1 MLRSQ
6 KLEIKS
12 VEIRGRLSELAGLD
26 SLEEDQR
33 TELKEKTTELR
44 QVEEQRVAALEVETL
59 EGEQA
64 EKRDA
69 LAAGDVLDP
78 EERERQEILGKA
90 RLGNVIQAVID
101 GKPLTGAES
110 ELRSAFS
117 LSGDHEI
124 PHELFEA
131 REAKEKRAATDAP
144 ATGTQVNEQPVQP
157 FIYKEGVAGFL
168 GIDMPQVG
176 GGTASHPVLTT
187 GTPAAMK
194 AKGAAADE
202 TAAAFTIST
211 STPKRVTGSF
221 RVRVEDMALFP
232 QLEDSLRRDIP
243 QSLANAVEEQLLN
256 GDGVAPNITGLL
268 QRLTD
273 PDEAME
279 KHTPGSYVST
289 VAGSLDGVHGYTLG
303 DLRTLAGKATYQAMA
318 AAFFDK
324 TAVSVASYLDTYTG
338 GVRMSDRIPAVASS
352 IQPGIVRL
360 GMRPMCA
367 VSVVWGG
374 VTLIRDIY
382 SGAAS
387 GEIVVTALQLI
398 GDVHVLRDGSF
409 AEVSFYP

>member
-12 VEIRGRLSELAGLD
+12 VEIRGRLSELAGLE

-33 TELKEKTTELR
+33 TELKEKTAELR
-44 QVEEQRVAALEVETL
+44 QVEEQRVASLEVETL

-64 EKRDA
+64 EKRDV
-69 LAAGDVLDP
+69 LGDVLDP

-90 RLGNVIQAVID
+90 RLGNAIRAVID

-124 PHELFEA
+124 PHELFEP

-187 GTPAAMK
+187 GTPAGMK

-202 TAAAFTIST
+202 TEAAFTIST

-243 QSLANAVEEQLLN
+243 MSLSNAVEEQILN
-256 GDGVAPNITGLL
+256 GDGVAPNINGLL

-273 PDEAME
+273 PTAASTKD
-279 KHTPGSYVST
+279 TPGSYVST
-289 VAGSLDGVHGYTLG
+289 VAGSLDGIHGYTLG
-303 DLRTLAGKATYQAMA
+303 DLRTLAGKQTYQAMA
-318 AAFFDK
+318 SGYFDS

-338 GVRMSDRIPAVASS
+338 GLRMSDRIPDVASDV
-352 IQPGIVRL
+352 QPGIVRL

>member
-12 VEIRGRLSELAGLD
+12 VEIRGILSELAGLD

-33 TELKEKTTELR
+33 VELKEKTAELR
-44 QVEEQRVAALEVETL
+44 QVEEQRVASLEVEGL
-59 EGEQA
+59 EERKSSTNGTSP
-64 EKRDA
+64 
-69 LAAGDVLDP
+69 LDP

-90 RLGNVIQAVID
+90 RLGNAICAVID

-124 PHELFEA
+124 PHELFEP
-131 REAKEKRAATDAP
+131 REARAATDAP

-187 GTPAAMK
+187 GTPAGMK

-202 TAAAFTIST
+202 TEAAFTIST

-256 GDGVAPNITGLL
+256 GDGVAPNINGLL

-279 KHTPGSYVST
+279 KHTPVSYVST
-289 VAGSLDGVHGYTLG
+289 IAGSLDGIHGYTLG
-303 DLRTLAGKATYQAMA
+303 DLRTLAGKQTYQAMA
-318 AAFFDK
+318 SGYFES

-338 GVRMSDRIPAVASS
+338 GVRMSDRIPVASNA
-352 IQPGIVRL
+352 QPGIVRL

>member
-33 TELKEKTTELR
+33 TELKEKTAELR
-44 QVEEQRVAALEVETL
+44 QVEEQRVASLELETL

-64 EKRDA
+64 EKSTN
-69 LAAGDVLDP
+69 GTNPDP

-90 RLGNVIQAVID
+90 RLGNALRAVMD
-101 GKPLTGAES
+101 GRPLQGAEN
-110 ELRSAFS
+110 ELRSAYG

-124 PHELFEA
+124 PHELFEP
-131 REAKEKRAATDAP
+131 REAKDQRAATDAP

-187 GTPAAMK
+187 GTPAGMK

-243 QSLANAVEEQLLN
+243 MSLANAVEEQLLN
-256 GDGVAPNITGLL
+256 GDGETPNINGLL

-289 VAGSLDGVHGYTLG
+289 VAGSLDGIHGYTLG
-303 DLRTLAGKATYQAMA
+303 DLRTLAGKQTYQAMA
-318 AAFFDK
+318 SGYFDS

-338 GVRMSDRIPAVASS
+338 GLRMSDRIPDVASS
-352 IQPGIVRL
+352 VQPGIVRL

>member
-33 TELKEKTTELR
+33 TELKEKTAELR

-64 EKRDA
+64 EKRDV
-69 LAAGDVLDP
+69 LGDVLDP

-90 RLGNVIQAVID
+90 RLGNALRSVMD
-101 GKPLTGAES
+101 GRPLQGAEN
-110 ELRSAFS
+110 ELRSAYG

-124 PHELFEA
+124 PHELFEP

-157 FIYKEGVAGFL
+157 FIYREGVAGFL

-187 GTPAAMK
+187 GVPAGMK
-194 AKGAAADE
+194 VKGAAADE
-202 TAAAFTIST
+202 TEAAFTVST

-243 QSLANAVEEQLLN
+243 MSLSNAVEEQLLN
-256 GDGVAPNITGLL
+256 GDGVAPNINGLL

-273 PDEAME
+273 PTAASTKD
-279 KHTPGSYVST
+279 TPGSYVST

-318 AAFFDK
+318 SGYFDS

-338 GVRMSDRIPAVASS
+338 GVRMNDRIPAVASDV
-352 IQPGIVRL
+352 QAGIVRL

-387 GEIVVTALQLI
+387 GEMVVTALQLI
-398 GDVHVLRDGSF
+398 GDVHVLRSGAF
-409 AEVSFYP
+409 AQVSFYP

>member
-33 TELKEKTTELR
+33 TELKEKTAELR

-69 LAAGDVLDP
+69 QAGDVLDP

-90 RLGNVIQAVID
+90 RLGNAIQAVIE
-101 GKPLTGAES
+101 GRPLQGAES
-110 ELRSAFS
+110 ELRSAYR

-124 PHELFEA
+124 PHELFEP
-131 REAKEKRAATDAP
+131 REARAATDAP

-187 GTPAAMK
+187 GTPAGMK

-202 TAAAFTIST
+202 TEAAFTIST

-243 QSLANAVEEQLLN
+243 MSLSNAVEEQILN
-256 GDGVAPNITGLL
+256 GDGVAPNINGLL
-268 QRLTD
+268 KRLTD
-273 PDEAME
+273 P
-279 KHTPGSYVST
+279 TPTATKDLPGTYVGT
-289 VAGSLDGVHGYTLG
+289 VAGSLDGIHGYTLG

-318 AAFFDK
+318 ANYFDS
-324 TAVSVASYLDTYTG
+324 TAVSVASYLDAATA
-338 GVRMSDRIPAVASS
+338 GVRMSDRIPAVASNV
-352 IQPGIVRL
+352 QPGIIRL

>member
-6 KLEIKS
+6 KLDIKS
-12 VEIRGRLSELAGLD
+12 VEIRGRLSELAGLE

-33 TELKEKTTELR
+33 IELKEKTAELR
-44 QVEEQRVAALEVETL
+44 QVEEQRVASLEVETL

-64 EKRDA
+64 EKRDV
-69 LAAGDVLDP
+69 LGDVLDP

-90 RLGNVIQAVID
+90 RLGNAIQAVID
-101 GKPLTGAES
+101 GRPLQGAES
-110 ELRSAFS
+110 ELRSAYR

-124 PHELFEA
+124 PHELFEP
-131 REAKEKRAATDAP
+131 REARAATDAP

-187 GTPAAMK
+187 GTPAGMK

-202 TAAAFTIST
+202 TEAAFTIST

-243 QSLANAVEEQLLN
+243 MSLANAVEEQILN
-256 GDGVAPNITGLL
+256 GDGSAPNITGLL
-268 QRLTD
+268 ERLTD

-279 KHTPGSYVST
+279 KHTPGPTSRQSQDPWMEST
-289 VAGSLDGVHGYTLG
+289 DTPSVIFGLWQGRQPIRRWHPDIS
-303 DLRTLAGKATYQAMA
+303 RR
-318 AAFFDK
+318 
-324 TAVSVASYLDTYTG
+324 TAVSTASYLDTYTG
-338 GVRMSDRIPAVASS
+338 GVRMSDRIPDVAEVRT

>member
-44 QVEEQRVAALEVETL
+44 QVEEQRVASLEVESL
-59 EGEQA
+59 ESEEA

-69 LAAGDVLDP
+69 QAGIVQDP
-78 EERERQEILGKA
+78 EERERQDILGKA
-90 RLGNVIQAVID
+90 RLGNAIRAVID
-101 GKPLTGAES
+101 GRPLQGAEN
-110 ELRSAFS
+110 ELRSAYG

-124 PHELFEA
+124 PHELFEP
-131 REAKEKRAATDAP
+131 REAKEKRAATGAP

-157 FIYKEGVAGFL
+157 FIYRESIAGFL

-187 GTPAAMK
+187 GTPAGMK

-202 TAAAFTIST
+202 TEAAFTIST
-211 STPKRVTGSF
+211 STPKRITGSF

-243 QSLANAVEEQLLN
+243 MSLANAVEEQILN
-256 GDGVAPNITGLL
+256 GSGSAPNITGLL
-268 QRLTD
+268 ERLTD
-273 PDEAME
+273 PTATGAKD
-279 KHTPGSYVST
+279 TPGTYVST

-303 DLRTLAGKATYQAMA
+303 DLRTLAGKQTYQAMA
-318 AAFFDK
+318 ANYFDS
-324 TAVSVASYLDTYTG
+324 TAVSVASYLDAATA
-338 GVRMSDRIPAVASS
+338 GVRMSDRIPAVASNV
-352 IQPGIVRL
+352 QPGIVRL

>member
-33 TELKEKTTELR
+33 TELKEKTAELR
-44 QVEEQRVAALEVETL
+44 QVEEQRVASLEVETL
-59 EGEQA
+59 ESEQA
-64 EKRDA
+64 EKSTN
-69 LAAGDVLDP
+69 GTSPLDP
-78 EERERQEILGKA
+78 EERERREVLGKA
-90 RLGNVIQAVID
+90 RLGNAIRAVID

-124 PHELFEA
+124 PHELFEP
-131 REAKEKRAATDAP
+131 REARAATDAP

-187 GTPAAMK
+187 GTPAGMK

-202 TAAAFTIST
+202 TEAAFTIST

-243 QSLANAVEEQLLN
+243 MSLANAVEEQLLN
-256 GDGVAPNITGLL
+256 GDGQAPNINGLL

-279 KHTPGSYVST
+279 KHTPGSYVKT
-289 VAGSLDGVHGYTLG
+289 VAGSLDGIHGYTLG
-303 DLRTLAGKATYQAMA
+303 DLRTLAGKQTYQAMVSGY
-318 AAFFDK
+318 FDS
-324 TAVSVASYLDTYTG
+324 TAVSTASYLDTYTG
-338 GVRMSDRIPAVASS
+338 GLRMSDRIPDVASS
-352 IQPGIVRL
+352 VQPGIVRL

>member
-33 TELKEKTTELR
+33 TELKEKTAELR
-44 QVEEQRVAALEVETL
+44 QVEEQRVASLEVETL

-64 EKRDA
+64 EKSTN
-69 LAAGDVLDP
+69 GTNPDP

-90 RLGNVIQAVID
+90 RLGNALRAVMD
-101 GKPLTGAES
+101 GRPLQGAEN
-110 ELRSAFS
+110 ELRSAYG

-124 PHELFEA
+124 PHELFEP
-131 REAKEKRAATDAP
+131 REAKDQRAATDAP

-187 GTPAAMK
+187 GTPAGMK
-194 AKGAAADE
+194 EKGGAADE
-202 TAAAFTIST
+202 TAAAFTISS

-221 RVRVEDMALFP
+221 RVRVEDMAIFP

-243 QSLANAVEEQLLN
+243 MSLSNAVEEQILN
-256 GDGVAPNITGLL
+256 GDGSAPNITGLL
-268 QRLTD
+268 ERLTD

-279 KHTPGSYVST
+279 KHTPGTYVST
-289 VAGSLDGVHGYTLG
+289 IAGSLDGVHGYTLG

-318 AAFFDK
+318 SGYFAS

-338 GVRMSDRIPAVASS
+338 GLRMSDRIPDVASNL
-352 IQPGIVRL
+352 QAGIVRL

>member
-59 EGEQA
+59 ESEQA
-64 EKRDA
+64 EKSTN
-69 LAAGDVLDP
+69 GTNPDP
-78 EERERQEILGKA
+78 EERERQDILGKA
-90 RLGNVIQAVID
+90 RLGNAIRAVID
-101 GKPLTGAES
+101 GKPLQGAES

-124 PHELFEA
+124 PHELFEP

-157 FIYKEGVAGFL
+157 FIYQEGVAGFL

-187 GTPAAMK
+187 GTPAGMK

-202 TAAAFTIST
+202 TEAAFTVST

-243 QSLANAVEEQLLN
+243 MSLSNAVEEQILN
-256 GDGVAPNITGLL
+256 GDGSAPNINGLL
-268 QRLTD
+268 KRLTD
-273 PDEAME
+273 P
-279 KHTPGSYVST
+279 TPAGTKDLPGTYVGT
-289 VAGSLDGVHGYTLG
+289 VAGALDGVHGYTLN

-318 AAFFDK
+318 SGYFDN
-324 TAVSVASYLDTYTG
+324 TAVSVASYLDAATA
-338 GVRMSDRIPAVASS
+338 GVRMSDRIPAVASNV
-352 IQPGIVRL
+352 QPGIIRL

>member
-59 EGEQA
+59 ESEQA
-64 EKRDA
+64 EKSTN
-69 LAAGDVLDP
+69 GTNPDP
-78 EERERQEILGKA
+78 EERERQDILGKA
-90 RLGNVIQAVID
+90 RLGNFLRAVID
-101 GKPLTGAES
+101 GKAVQGAES
-110 ELRSAFS
+110 ELRSAYG

-131 REAKEKRAATDAP
+131 REEKRAATDAP

-157 FIYKEGVAGFL
+157 FIYKESIAGFL

-187 GTPAAMK
+187 GTPAGMK

-202 TAAAFTIST
+202 TEAAFTIST

-243 QSLANAVEEQLLN
+243 MSLSNAVEEQILN
-256 GDGVAPNITGLL
+256 GDGSAPNITGLL
-268 QRLTD
+268 ERLTD
-273 PDEAME
+273 P
-279 KHTPGSYVST
+279 TPAATKDLPGTYVGT
-289 VAGSLDGVHGYTLG
+289 VAGSLDGIHGYTLG

-318 AAFFDK
+318 SGYFDN
-324 TAVSVASYLDTYTG
+324 TAVSVASYLDTATA
-338 GVRMSDRIPAVASS
+338 GVRMSDRIPAVASNV
-352 IQPGIVRL
+352 QPGIIRL

>member
-6 KLEIKS
+6 KLDIKS

-33 TELKEKTTELR
+33 IELKEKTAELR
-44 QVEEQRVAALEVETL
+44 QVEEQRVASLEIETL

-64 EKRDA
+64 EKRDV
-69 LAAGDVLDP
+69 LGDVLDP

-90 RLGNVIQAVID
+90 RLGNALRAVMD
-101 GKPLTGAES
+101 GRPLQGAEN
-110 ELRSAFS
+110 ELRSAYG

-124 PHELFEA
+124 PHELFEP
-131 REAKEKRAATDAP
+131 REAKDQRAATDAP

-187 GTPAAMK
+187 GTPAGMK

-202 TAAAFTIST
+202 TEAAFTIST

-243 QSLANAVEEQLLN
+243 QSLANAVEEQILN
-256 GDGVAPNITGLL
+256 GDGSAPNITGLL
-268 QRLTD
+268 ERLTD

-279 KHTPGSYVST
+279 KHTPGTYVST
-289 VAGSLDGVHGYTLG
+289 IAGSLDGVHGYTLG
-303 DLRTLAGKATYQAMA
+303 DLRTLAGKATYQAMVSGYFA
-318 AAFFDK
+318 S
-324 TAVSVASYLDTYTG
+324 TAVSTASYLDTYTG
-338 GVRMSDRIPAVASS
+338 GVRMSDRIPDVASNL
-352 IQPGIVRL
+352 QAGIVRL

>member
-6 KLEIKS
+6 TLDIKS

-33 TELKEKTTELR
+33 IELKEKTAELR
-44 QVEEQRVAALEVETL
+44 QVEEQRVASLEIETL

-69 LAAGDVLDP
+69 QAGDVLDP

-90 RLGNVIQAVID
+90 RLGNFLRAVID
-101 GKPLTGAES
+101 GKAVQGAES
-110 ELRSAFS
+110 ELRSAYG

-131 REAKEKRAATDAP
+131 REEKRAATDAP

-187 GTPAAMK
+187 GTPAGMK

-202 TAAAFTIST
+202 TEAAFTIST

-243 QSLANAVEEQLLN
+243 MSLANAVEEQLLN
-256 GDGVAPNITGLL
+256 GDGVAPNINGLL
-268 QRLTD
+268 KRLTD

-279 KHTPGSYVST
+279 KHTPGSYVKT
-289 VAGSLDGVHGYTLG
+289 VAGSLDGIHGYTLG
-303 DLRTLAGKATYQAMA
+303 DLRTLAGKQTYQAMA
-318 AAFFDK
+318 SGYFDS
-324 TAVSVASYLDTYTG
+324 TAVSTASYLDTYTG
-338 GVRMSDRIPAVASS
+338 GVRMSDRIPDVASS
-352 IQPGIVRL
+352 VQPGIVRL

>member
-33 TELKEKTTELR
+33 TELKEKTAELR
-44 QVEEQRVAALEVETL
+44 QVEEQRVASLEVETL

-69 LAAGDVLDP
+69 QAGDVLDP

-90 RLGNVIQAVID
+90 RLGNFLRAVID
-101 GKPLTGAES
+101 GKAVQGAEG
-110 ELRSAFS
+110 ELRSAYG

-124 PHELFEA
+124 PHELFEP
-131 REAKEKRAATDAP
+131 REAKDQRAATDAP

-187 GTPAAMK
+187 GTPAGMK

-243 QSLANAVEEQLLN
+243 MSLANAVEEQLLN
-256 GDGVAPNITGLL
+256 GDGVAPNINGLL
-268 QRLTD
+268 KRLTD

-279 KHTPGSYVST
+279 KHTPGSYVKT
-289 VAGSLDGVHGYTLG
+289 VAGSLDGIHGYTLG
-303 DLRTLAGKATYQAMA
+303 DLRTLAGKQTYQAMA
-318 AAFFDK
+318 SGYFDS

-338 GVRMSDRIPAVASS
+338 GVRMSDRIPDVASS
-352 IQPGIVRL
+352 VQPGIVRL

>member
-44 QVEEQRVAALEVETL
+44 QVEEQRVASLEVETL

-64 EKRDA
+64 EKSTN
-69 LAAGDVLDP
+69 GTNPDP
-78 EERERQEILGKA
+78 EERERQDILGKA
-90 RLGNVIQAVID
+90 RLGNALRAVMD
-101 GKPLTGAES
+101 GRPLQGAEN
-110 ELRSAFS
+110 ELRSAYG

-131 REAKEKRAATDAP
+131 REEKRAATDAP

-187 GTPAAMK
+187 GTPAGMK

-202 TAAAFTIST
+202 TEAAFTIST

-243 QSLANAVEEQLLN
+243 MSLSNAVEEQILN
-256 GDGVAPNITGLL
+256 GDGSAPNINGLL
-268 QRLTD
+268 KRLTT

-279 KHTPGSYVST
+279 KHTPGTYVST
-289 VAGSLDGVHGYTLG
+289 VAGSLDGIHGYTLG
-303 DLRTLAGKATYQAMA
+303 DLRTLAGKQTYQAMA
-318 AAFFDK
+318 SGYFDS

-338 GVRMSDRIPAVASS
+338 GVRMSDRIPDVASS
-352 IQPGIVRL
+352 VQPGIVRL

>member
-12 VEIRGRLSELAGLD
+12 VEIRGRLSELAGLE

-44 QVEEQRVAALEVETL
+44 QVEEQRVASLEVETL
-59 EGEQA
+59 ESEQA
-64 EKRDA
+64 EKSTN
-69 LAAGDVLDP
+69 GTNPDP

-90 RLGNVIQAVID
+90 RLGNALRAVMD
-101 GKPLTGAES
+101 GRPLQGAEN
-110 ELRSAFS
+110 ELRSAYR

-124 PHELFEA
+124 PHELFEP

-157 FIYKEGVAGFL
+157 FIYKETVAGFL

-187 GTPAAMK
+187 GTPAGMK

-243 QSLANAVEEQLLN
+243 MSLANAVEEQLLN
-256 GDGVAPNITGLL
+256 GDGVAPNINGLL
-268 QRLTD
+268 KRLTD
-273 PDEAME
+273 P
-279 KHTPGSYVST
+279 TPAGTKDLPGTYVGT

-303 DLRTLAGKATYQAMA
+303 DLRTLAGKQTYQAMA
-318 AAFFDK
+318 ANYFDS
-324 TAVSVASYLDTYTG
+324 TAVSVASYLDAATA
-338 GVRMSDRIPAVASS
+338 GVRMSDRIPTVASNV
-352 IQPGIVRL
+352 QPGIIRL

>member
-26 SLEEDQR
+26 SLDELER

-44 QVEEQRVAALEVETL
+44 QVEEQRVASLEIETL

-64 EKRDA
+64 EKRDV
-69 LAAGDVLDP
+69 LAGDVVLDP
-78 EERERQEILGKA
+78 EERERREVLGKA
-90 RLGNVIQAVID
+90 RLGNAIQAVID

-110 ELRSAFS
+110 ELRSAFG

-124 PHELFEA
+124 PHELFEP
-131 REAKEKRAATDAP
+131 REIRAATGAP
-144 ATGTQVNEQPVQP
+144 ATGTQVNEQPTQP
-157 FIYKEGVAGFL
+157 FIYKEGISGFL
-168 GIDMPQVG
+168 GIDMPQVA

-187 GTPAAMK
+187 GTPAGMK
-194 AKGAAADE
+194 AKGGAADE
-202 TAAAFTIST
+202 TRAAFTVST

-221 RVRVEDMALFP
+221 RVRVEDMAIFP

-243 QSLANAVEEQLLN
+243 MSLSNAVEEQILN
-256 GDGVAPNITGLL
+256 GDGSAPNITGLL

-273 PDEAME
+273 P
-279 KHTPGSYVST
+279 TPAGTKDLPGTYVKT
-289 VAGSLDGVHGYTLG
+289 VAGSLDGIHGYTLG

-318 AAFFDK
+318 SGYFDA
-324 TAVSVASYLDTYTG
+324 TAVSVASYLDAHTG
-338 GVRMSDRIPAVASS
+338 GVRMSDRIPDVASNV
-352 IQPGIVRL
+352 QPGIIRL

-382 SGAAS
+382 SGAGK
-387 GEIVVTALQLI
+387 GEIIVTALQLI

>member
-33 TELKEKTTELR
+33 TELKEKAAELR
-44 QVEEQRVAALEVETL
+44 QVEEQRVASLEIETL
-59 EGEQA
+59 ESEQA
-64 EKRDA
+64 EKSTN
-69 LAAGDVLDP
+69 GTNPDP

-90 RLGNVIQAVID
+90 RLGNTLRAVMD
-101 GKPLTGAES
+101 GRPLQGAEN
-110 ELRSAFS
+110 ELRSAYG

-124 PHELFEA
+124 PHELFEP
-131 REAKEKRAATDAP
+131 REAKDQRAATDAP

-187 GTPAAMK
+187 GTPAGMK
-194 AKGAAADE
+194 EKGGAADE

-221 RVRVEDMALFP
+221 RVRVEDMAIFP

-243 QSLANAVEEQLLN
+243 MSLSNAVEEQILN
-256 GDGVAPNITGLL
+256 GDGVAPNINGLL

-279 KHTPGSYVST
+279 KHTPGTYVST
-289 VAGSLDGVHGYTLG
+289 VAGSLDGIHGYTLG
-303 DLRTLAGKATYQAMA
+303 DLRTLAGKQTYQAMA
-318 AAFFDK
+318 SGYFDS

-338 GVRMSDRIPAVASS
+338 GLRMSDLIPDVASS
-352 IQPGIVRL
+352 VQPGIVRL

-367 VSVVWGG
+367 VSGVWGG

>member
-1 MLRSQ
+1 MAS
-6 KLEIKS
+6 
-12 VEIRGRLSELAGLD
+12 
-26 SLEEDQR
+26 
-33 TELKEKTTELR
+33 
-44 QVEEQRVAALEVETL
+44 LEVETL
-59 EGEQA
+59 ESEQA
-64 EKRDA
+64 EKSTN
-69 LAAGDVLDP
+69 GTNPDP
-78 EERERQEILGKA
+78 EERERREVLGKA
-90 RLGNVIQAVID
+90 RLGNAIRAVID

-117 LSGDHEI
+117 LSGDHKI
-124 PHELFEA
+124 PHELFEP

-187 GTPAAMK
+187 GTPAGMK

-202 TAAAFTIST
+202 TEAAFTISS

-221 RVRVEDMALFP
+221 RIRVEDMALFP

-256 GDGVAPNITGLL
+256 GDGVAPNINGLL
-268 QRLTD
+268 KRLTD
-273 PDEAME
+273 PTAAASKD
-279 KHTPGSYVST
+279 TPGSYVKT
-289 VAGSLDGVHGYTLG
+289 VAGSLDGIHGYTLG
-303 DLRTLAGKATYQAMA
+303 DLRTLAGKQTYQAMA
-318 AAFFDK
+318 GAFFDK
-324 TAVSVASYLDTYTG
+324 TAVSTASYLDTYTGGTG
-338 GVRMSDRIPAVASS
+338 GVRMSDRIPDVASDV
-352 IQPGIVRL
+352 QAGIVRL

-398 GDVHVLRDGSF
+398 GDVHMLRDGSF

>member
-26 SLEEDQR
+26 SLEGDQR
-33 TELKEKTTELR
+33 TELKEKTAELR
-44 QVEEQRVAALEVETL
+44 QVEEQRVASLEIETL
-59 EGEQA
+59 ESEQA
-64 EKRDA
+64 EKSTN
-69 LAAGDVLDP
+69 GTNPDP

-90 RLGNVIQAVID
+90 RLGNALRAVMD
-101 GKPLTGAES
+101 GRPLQGAEN
-110 ELRSAFS
+110 ELRSAYG

-124 PHELFEA
+124 PHELFEP

-176 GGTASHPVLTT
+176 GRTASHPVLTT
-187 GTPAAMK
+187 GTPAGMK

-202 TAAAFTIST
+202 TEAAFTIST

-243 QSLANAVEEQLLN
+243 QSLSNAVEEQLLN
-256 GDGVAPNITGLL
+256 GDEVAPNINGLL
-268 QRLTD
+268 KRLTD

-279 KHTPGSYVST
+279 KHTPVSYVST
-289 VAGSLDGVHGYTLG
+289 IAGSLDGIHGYTLG
-303 DLRTLAGKATYQAMA
+303 DLRTLAGKQTYQAMA
-318 AAFFDK
+318 SGYFDA
-324 TAVSVASYLDTYTG
+324 TAVSAASYLDTHTG
-338 GVRMSDRIPAVASS
+338 GVRMSDRIPDVASS
-352 IQPGIVRL
+352 VQPGIVRL

>member
-33 TELKEKTTELR
+33 VELKEKTAELR
-44 QVEEQRVAALEVETL
+44 QVEEQRVASLEIETL
-59 EGEQA
+59 ESEQA
-64 EKRDA
+64 EKSTN
-69 LAAGDVLDP
+69 GTNPDP
-78 EERERQEILGKA
+78 EERERQDILGKA
-90 RLGNVIQAVID
+90 RLGNALRAVMD
-101 GKPLTGAES
+101 GRPLQGAEN
-110 ELRSAFS
+110 ELRSAYG

-124 PHELFEA
+124 PHELFEP

-187 GTPAAMK
+187 GTPAGMK

-202 TAAAFTIST
+202 TEAAFTIST
-211 STPKRVTGSF
+211 STPKRITGSF
-221 RVRVEDMALFP
+221 RVRVEDMAIFP

-243 QSLANAVEEQLLN
+243 MSLSNAVEEQILN
-256 GDGVAPNITGLL
+256 GDGSAPNITGLL
-268 QRLTD
+268 ERLTD

-279 KHTPGSYVST
+279 KHTPGTYVST
-289 VAGSLDGVHGYTLG
+289 IAGSLDGIHGYTLG

-318 AAFFDK
+318 SGYFAS
-324 TAVSVASYLDTYTG
+324 TAVSTASYLDTYTG
-338 GVRMSDRIPAVASS
+338 GLRMSDRIPDVTSNLQA
-352 IQPGIVRL
+352 GIVRL

>member
-33 TELKEKTTELR
+33 TELKEKTAELR

-64 EKRDA
+64 EKRDV
-69 LAAGDVLDP
+69 LGDVLDP

-90 RLGNVIQAVID
+90 RLGNAICAVID
-101 GKPLTGAES
+101 GRPLQGAEN
-110 ELRSAFS
+110 ELRSAYG

-124 PHELFEA
+124 PHELFEP
-131 REAKEKRAATDAP
+131 REARAATDAP

-187 GTPAAMK
+187 GTPAGMK

-202 TAAAFTIST
+202 TEAAFTIST

-243 QSLANAVEEQLLN
+243 MSLSNAVEEQILN
-256 GDGVAPNITGLL
+256 GDGQAPNINGLL
-268 QRLTD
+268 KRLTT

-279 KHTPGSYVST
+279 KNTPGSYVST

-303 DLRTLAGKATYQAMA
+303 DLRTLAGKQTYQAMA
-318 AAFFDK
+318 SGYFDA

-338 GVRMSDRIPAVASS
+338 GVRMSDRIPVASNA
-352 IQPGIVRL
+352 QPGIVRL
-360 GMRPMCA
+360 GMRPMCV

>member
-33 TELKEKTTELR
+33 TELKEKTAELR
-44 QVEEQRVAALEVETL
+44 QVEEQRVASLEVETL

-69 LAAGDVLDP
+69 LGDVLDP

-90 RLGNVIQAVID
+90 RLGNAIQAVIE
-101 GKPLTGAES
+101 GRPLQGAES
-110 ELRSAFS
+110 ELRSAS
-117 LSGDHEI
+117 RLSGDHEI
-124 PHELFEA
+124 PHELFEP
-131 REAKEKRAATDAP
+131 REARAATDAP

-157 FIYKEGVAGFL
+157 FIYKESIAGFL

-187 GTPAAMK
+187 GTPAGMK

-202 TAAAFTIST
+202 TEAAFTIST

-243 QSLANAVEEQLLN
+243 MSLSNAVEEQILN
-256 GDGVAPNITGLL
+256 GDGVAPNINGLL
-268 QRLTD
+268 KRLTD
-273 PDEAME
+273 P
-279 KHTPGSYVST
+279 TPTATKDLPGTYVGT
-289 VAGSLDGVHGYTLG
+289 VAGSLDGIHGYTLG

-318 AAFFDK
+318 ANYFDS
-324 TAVSVASYLDTYTG
+324 TAVSVASYLDAATA
-338 GVRMSDRIPAVASS
+338 GVRMSDRIPAVASNV
-352 IQPGIVRL
+352 QPGIIRL

>member
-33 TELKEKTTELR
+33 TELKEKTAELR

-64 EKRDA
+64 EKRDV
-69 LAAGDVLDP
+69 LGDVLDP

-90 RLGNVIQAVID
+90 RLGNAIRAVID

-124 PHELFEA
+124 PHELFEP
-131 REAKEKRAATDAP
+131 REARAATDAP

-187 GTPAAMK
+187 GTPAGMK

-202 TAAAFTIST
+202 TEAAFTIST

-243 QSLANAVEEQLLN
+243 MSLSNAVEEQILN
-256 GDGVAPNITGLL
+256 GDGQAPNINGLL
-268 QRLTD
+268 KRLTT

-279 KHTPGSYVST
+279 KNTPGSYVST

-303 DLRTLAGKATYQAMA
+303 DLRTLAGKQTYQAMA
-318 AAFFDK
+318 SGYFDA

-338 GVRMSDRIPAVASS
+338 GVRMSDRIPVASNA
-352 IQPGIVRL
+352 QPGIVRL
-360 GMRPMCA
+360 GMRPMCV

>member
-33 TELKEKTTELR
+33 TELKEKTAELR

-64 EKRDA
+64 EKRDV
-69 LAAGDVLDP
+69 LGDVLDP
-78 EERERQEILGKA
+78 EERERQDILGKA
-90 RLGNVIQAVID
+90 RLGNALRAVID
-101 GKPLTGAES
+101 GKPLQGAES

-124 PHELFEA
+124 PHELFEP
-131 REAKEKRAATDAP
+131 REAKEKRAATAAP
-144 ATGTQVNEQPVQP
+144 ATGTQVNEMPVQP
-157 FIYKEGVAGFL
+157 FIYQEGVAGFL

-187 GTPAAMK
+187 ATPAGMK
-194 AKGAAADE
+194 AKGSAASE
-202 TAAAFTIST
+202 TRAVFTVST

-243 QSLANAVEEQLLN
+243 MSLSNAVEEQILN
-256 GDGVAPNITGLL
+256 GDGSSPNLTGLL
-268 QRLTD
+268 ERLTD
-273 PDEAME
+273 PAPMGQ
-279 KHTPGSYVST
+279 KNVPGTYVGT
-289 VAGSLDGVHGYTLG
+289 VAGALDGVHGYTLG

-318 AAFFDK
+318 AGYFDN
-324 TAVSVASYLDTYTG
+324 TAVSIASYLDTYTG
-338 GVRMSDRIPAVASS
+338 GLRMSDRIPVVASNV
-352 IQPGIVRL
+352 QPGIVRL

>member
-44 QVEEQRVAALEVETL
+44 QVEEQRVAALEVESL
-59 EGEQA
+59 ESEQA

-69 LAAGDVLDP
+69 QAGGVQDP

-90 RLGNVIQAVID
+90 RLGNAIRAVID
-101 GKPLTGAES
+101 GKPLQGAES

-124 PHELFEA
+124 PHELFEP
-131 REAKEKRAATDAP
+131 REAKEKRAATGAP

-157 FIYKEGVAGFL
+157 YIYKEGVAGFL

-187 GTPAAMK
+187 GTPAGMK

-202 TAAAFTIST
+202 TEAAFTIST

-243 QSLANAVEEQLLN
+243 MSLANAVEKQLLN
-256 GDGVAPNITGLL
+256 GSGVAPNINGLL
-268 QRLTD
+268 KRLTD
-273 PDEAME
+273 P
-279 KHTPGSYVST
+279 TPAATKDLPGTYVGT

-318 AAFFDK
+318 SGYFDN
-324 TAVSVASYLDTYTG
+324 TAVSVASYLDNATA
-338 GVRMSDRIPAVASS
+338 GVRMSDRIPAVAANV
-352 IQPGIVRL
+352 QPGIVRL

-398 GDVHVLRDGSF
+398 GDVHVLRVGSF

>member
-1 MLRSQ
+1 MTLSWIPRRG
-6 KLEIKS
+6 S
-12 VEIRGRLSELAGLD
+12 VR
-26 SLEEDQR
+26 
-33 TELKEKTTELR
+33 
-44 QVEEQRVAALEVETL
+44 
-59 EGEQA
+59 
-64 EKRDA
+64 
-69 LAAGDVLDP
+69 
-78 EERERQEILGKA
+78 EILGKA
-90 RLGNVIQAVID
+90 RLGNAIRAVID
-101 GKPLTGAES
+101 GKPLSGAES
-110 ELRSAFS
+110 ELRAAFS

-124 PHELFEA
+124 PHELFEP

-187 GTPAAMK
+187 GTPAGMK

-202 TAAAFTIST
+202 TEAAFTIST

-243 QSLANAVEEQLLN
+243 MSLSNAVEEQILN
-256 GDGVAPNITGLL
+256 GDGVAPNIDGLL
-268 QRLTD
+268 KRLTD
-273 PDEAME
+273 PTAAATKDL
-279 KHTPGSYVST
+279 PGTYVGT
-289 VAGSLDGVHGYTLG
+289 VAGSLDGIHGYTLG
-303 DLRTLAGKATYQAMA
+303 DLRTLAGKATYRAMA
-318 AAFFDK
+318 ANYFDS
-324 TAVSVASYLDTYTG
+324 TAVSVASYLDAATA
-338 GVRMSDRIPAVASS
+338 GVRMSDRIPDVASNV
-352 IQPGIVRL
+352 QPGIIRL

-398 GDVHVLRDGSF
+398 GDVHVLRAGSF

>member
-12 VEIRGRLSELAGLD
+12 VEIRGILSELAGLD

-33 TELKEKTTELR
+33 TELKEKTAELR
-44 QVEEQRVAALEVETL
+44 QVEEQRVASLEIETL
-59 EGEQA
+59 ESEQA
-64 EKRDA
+64 EKSTN
-69 LAAGDVLDP
+69 GTNPDP
-78 EERERQEILGKA
+78 EERERLEILGKA
-90 RLGNVIQAVID
+90 RLGNALRAVMD
-101 GKPLTGAES
+101 GRPLQGAEN
-110 ELRSAFS
+110 ELRSAYG

-124 PHELFEA
+124 PHELFEP
-131 REAKEKRAATDAP
+131 REAKDQRAATDAP

-187 GTPAAMK
+187 GTPAGMK

-202 TAAAFTIST
+202 TEAAFTIST

-243 QSLANAVEEQLLN
+243 QSLSNAVEEQLLN
-256 GDGVAPNITGLL
+256 GDGVAPNINGLL

-279 KHTPGSYVST
+279 KHTPVSYVST
-289 VAGSLDGVHGYTLG
+289 IAGSLDGVHGYTLN

-318 AAFFDK
+318 SGYFDA
-324 TAVSVASYLDTYTG
+324 TAVSAASYLDTHTG
-338 GVRMSDRIPAVASS
+338 GVRMSDRIPDVASS
-352 IQPGIVRL
+352 VQPGIVRL